1 MWKRLVRNE
10 GVQNGFVLN
19 LVQDDFG
26 FGRAY
31 KCLMGQLTYRQ
42 AWPLKKTEKKT
53 SSLIGNVFL
62 TMGESKPEK
71 LHRIC
76 VDGNIGKRFQFTGT
90 GVDRALIASAI
101 VYTNSQM
108 RRIQRKH
115 SRIAVQNR

>member
-1 MWKRLVRNE
+1 MVRNE

-76 VDGNIGKRFQFTGT
+76 VHGNIGKRFQFTWT

-115 SRIAVQNR
+115 SRIAVQKR

>member
-1 MWKRLVRNE
+1 MVGNE

-76 VDGNIGKRFQFTGT
+76 VDGNIGKRFQFTWI
-90 GVDRALIASAI
+90 GVDRALIVSAI
-101 VYTNSQM
+101 VYTNSQI
-108 RRIQRKH
+108 RRIKKEH
-115 SRIAVQNR
+115 SRIAVKKR